1 MKAFIFR
8 YYVLI
13 IIIFLIA
20 AQIGC
25 RVIKPVIYDDRV
37 YSGMEIYEKIIDL
50 EPDFSTY
57 SAGRITLNIVEND
70 QKIDIRGSVR
80 IKVDSAIMVSFN
92 AFAGI
97 EAARVLLTQDSVKI
111 LDRINNSY
119 FIGDYKEAVKFF
131 PVPLTYEII
140 QSLFLANPEKLVSKF
155 EQFHSNDA
163 EYRFTDGEIAV
174 LVETDILSTGE
185 TGRDIL
191 GFKFDHQFLT
201 RNIEF
206 YSSDKSV
213 YGSLKF
219 NSYFK
224 LDDILLPDNI
234 SIYFISHNLPLMAE
248 LRINRIEVERD
259 IKFPFS
265 VPTRYKPFLN

>member
-1 MKAFIFR
+1 MKTFIFR

-13 IIIFLIA
+13 IILFVIT

-37 YSGMEIYEKIIDL
+37 YSGREIYEKIIDL
-50 EPDFSTY
+50 EPDISTY

-80 IKVDSAIMVSFN
+80 IKVDSAIMFSFN

-97 EAARVLLTQDSVKI
+97 EAARVLLTRDSVKI
-111 LDRINNSY
+111 LDRINNNY

-131 PVPLTYEII
+131 PVPMTYEII

-155 EQFHSNDA
+155 EQFHSSDA
-163 EYRFTDGEIAV
+163 EYRFINDEIAV
-174 LVETDILSTGE
+174 LVETEILSTGE

-219 NSYFK
+219 NNYFK
-224 LDDILLPDNI
+224 LNDILLPDNI

-248 LRINRIEVERD
+248 LRINRIELGRD

-265 VPTRYKPFLN
+265 VPPRYKPFLN